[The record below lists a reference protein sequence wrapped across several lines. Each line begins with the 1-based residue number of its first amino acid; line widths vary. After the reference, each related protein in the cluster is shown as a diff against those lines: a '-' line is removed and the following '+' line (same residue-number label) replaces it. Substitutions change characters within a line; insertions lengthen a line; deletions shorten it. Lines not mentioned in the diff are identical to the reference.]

1 MSIPLLTGVGRE
13 RHGEILREVAKLVD
27 AGRLKPLIHQQR
39 FPFEKVNE
47 AHSLF
52 EAKRHIGKIVLIS

>member
-13 RHGEILREVAKLVD
+13 RHGEILGEVAKLVD
-27 AGRLKPLIHQQR
+27 DGKLKPLVHKRR
-39 FPFEKVNE
+39 FTFEEANE

-52 EAKRHIGKIVLIS
+52 EAK

>member
-27 AGRLKPLIHQQR
+27 GGKLKPLVHERR
-39 FPFEKVNE
+39 FTFEEANE

-52 EAKRHIGKIVLIS
+52 EAKKYTGKIVLTP